1 MSRSEPT
8 QRPSSGPD
16 APTEPVIVD
25 AAVGPGHDGRAE
37 LVVEV
42 AYPGGGRSRLS
53 LAPEV
58 SEAAITAAGVDR
70 VDALVGRS
78 WKVLMGGHLGV
89 SRLTRGESR

>member
-1 MSRSEPT
+1 VSGFEPT
-8 QRPSSGPD
+8 PGSSSGSDGPR
-16 APTEPVIVD
+16 EPVIVD
-25 AAVGPGHDGRAE
+25 AAVGAGHDGRAE

-70 VDALVGRS
+70 LDALVGRS